1 MTLPMPDLIRFVY
14 PATIMTDGRPQ
25 VNPIA

>member
-1 MTLPMPDLIRFVY
+1 MSLSMPDPIRFVY

>member
-1 MTLPMPDLIRFVY
+1 MTLPIPDPIRFVY

-25 VNPIA
+25 VNLIA

>member
-1 MTLPMPDLIRFVY
+1 MTLPMPDPIRLAY

-25 VNPIA
+25 VNPVA